1 MSKITPIV
9 IENKG
14 TLIIEE
20 PNLPSLEI
28 QNTKDIIPFIDEQD
42 NLILEMSG
50 QGPQGPKGPTGNG
63 IDRIE
68 KTSTSG
74 IIDTYTIY
82 FTNGNTFNYEITN
95 GVIYYYDG
103 PYQVTPMANTAQIL
117 PTADLV
123 MQEDVIIHEIPYSE
137 VSNLSGGK
145 TATIGD
151 F

>member
-1 MSKITPIV
+1 MSKITPII
-9 IENKG
+9 IENNG

-20 PNLPSLEI
+20 PNLPSLETK
-28 QNTKDIIPFIDEQD
+28 NTKDIIPFIDESD

-74 IIDTYTIY
+74 VIDTYTIY
-82 FTNGNTFNYEITN
+82 FTNGTTFNYEIVN

-103 PYQVTPMANTAQIL
+103 PYEVTPMANTAQIL
-117 PTADLV
+117 PTNNLAMSD
-123 MQEDVIIHEIPYSE
+123 DVTINEIPYQE
-137 VSNLSGGK
+137 VSNLSGGL

-151 F
+151 

>member
-1 MSKITPIV
+1 MSKITPII

-20 PNLPSLEI
+20 PNLPSLETK
-28 QNTKDIIPFIDEQD
+28 NTKDIIPFVDESD

-74 IIDTYTIY
+74 VIDTYTIY
-82 FTNGNTFNYEITN
+82 FTNGSTFNYEIVN

-103 PYQVTPMANTAQIL
+103 PYEVTPMANTAQIL
-117 PTADLV
+117 PTNNLAMSD
-123 MQEDVIIHEIPYSE
+123 DVTVNEIPYQE
-137 VSNLSGGK
+137 VSNLSGGL

-151 F
+151 

>member
-1 MSKITPIV
+1 MSKITPII

-20 PNLPSLEI
+20 PNLPSLETK
-28 QNTKDIIPFIDEQD
+28 NTKDIIPFIDEND

-74 IIDTYTIY
+74 IVDTYTIY
-82 FTNGNTFNYEITN
+82 FTNGNTFNYEIVN

-103 PYQVTPMANTAQIL
+103 PYEVTPMANTSQIL
-117 PTADLV
+117 PTNNLV
-123 MQEDVIIHEIPYSE
+123 MQEDVTIHEIPYQE
-137 VSNLSGGK
+137 VSNLSGGL

-151 F
+151 

>member
-1 MSKITPIV
+1 MSKITPII

-20 PNLPSLEI
+20 PNLPSLETK
-28 QNTKDIIPFIDEQD
+28 NTKDIIPFIDDSD

-74 IIDTYTIY
+74 VIDTYTIY
-82 FTNGNTFNYEITN
+82 FTNGTTFNYEIVN

-103 PYQVTPMANTAQIL
+103 PYEVTPMANTAQIL
-117 PTADLV
+117 PTNNLAMSD
-123 MQEDVIIHEIPYSE
+123 DVTVNEIPYQE
-137 VSNLSGGK
+137 VSNLSGGL

-151 F
+151 

>member
-1 MSKITPIV
+1 MSKITPII

-20 PNLPSLEI
+20 PNLPSLETK
-28 QNTKDIIPFIDEQD
+28 NTKDIIPFIDDSD

-82 FTNGNTFNYEITN
+82 FTNGTTFNYEIVN

-103 PYQVTPMANTAQIL
+103 PYEVTPMANTAQIL
-117 PTADLV
+117 PTNNLAMSD
-123 MQEDVIIHEIPYSE
+123 DVTVNEIPYQE
-137 VSNLSGGK
+137 VSNLSGGL

-151 F
+151 

>member
-1 MSKITPIV
+1 MSKITPII

-20 PNLPSLEI
+20 PNLPNLETK
-28 QNTKDIIPFIDEQD
+28 NTKDIIPFIDESD

-82 FTNGNTFNYEITN
+82 FTNGTTFNYEIVN

-103 PYQVTPMANTAQIL
+103 PYEVTPMANTAQIL
-117 PTADLV
+117 PTNNLAMSDDITV
-123 MQEDVIIHEIPYSE
+123 NEIPYQE
-137 VSNLSGGK
+137 VSNLSGGL

-151 F
+151 

>member
-1 MSKITPIV
+1 MSKITPII

-20 PNLPSLEI
+20 PNLPSLETK
-28 QNTKDIIPFIDEQD
+28 NTKDIIPFIDESD

-82 FTNGNTFNYEITN
+82 FTNGTTFNYEIVN

-103 PYQVTPMANTAQIL
+103 PYEVTPMANTAQIL
-117 PTADLV
+117 PTNNLAMSD
-123 MQEDVIIHEIPYSE
+123 DVTVNEIPYQE
-137 VSNLSGGK
+137 VSNLSGGL

-151 F
+151 

>member
-9 IENKG
+9 AKDTG
-14 TLIIEE
+14 TVIIEE
-20 PNLPSLEI
+20 PNLPTLTS
-28 QNTKDIIPFIDEQD
+28 QKTNDIIPFIDGDD
-42 NLILEMSG
+42 NLILQMSG

-74 IIDTYTIY
+74 IVDTYTIY
-82 FTNGNTFNYEITN
+82 FTNGNTFNYEIIN

-103 PYQVTPMANTAQIL
+103 PYEVTPMANTAQIL
-117 PTADLV
+117 PTNNLA
-123 MQEDVIIHEIPYSE
+123 MQEDVIIHEIPYQE

-145 TATIGD
+145 TATIGEI
-151 F
+151 

>member
-1 MSKITPIV
+1 MSKITPIIV
-9 IENKG
+9 ENKG

-20 PNLPSLEI
+20 PNLPSLETK
-28 QNTKDIIPFIDEQD
+28 NTKDIIPFVDESD

-74 IIDTYTIY
+74 VIDTYTIY
-82 FTNGNTFNYEITN
+82 FTNGSTFNYEIVN

-103 PYQVTPMANTAQIL
+103 PYEVTPMANTAQIL
-117 PTADLV
+117 PTNNLAMSD
-123 MQEDVIIHEIPYSE
+123 DVTVNEIPYQE
-137 VSNLSGGK
+137 VSNLSGGL

-151 F
+151 

>member
-1 MSKITPIV
+1 MSKITPIIV
-9 IENKG
+9 ENKG

-20 PNLPSLEI
+20 PNLPSLETK
-28 QNTKDIIPFIDEQD
+28 NTKDIIPFIDESD

-74 IIDTYTIY
+74 VIDTYTIY
-82 FTNGNTFNYEITN
+82 FTNGTTFNYEIVN

-103 PYQVTPMANTAQIL
+103 PYEVTPMANTAQIL
-117 PTADLV
+117 PTNNLAMSD
-123 MQEDVIIHEIPYSE
+123 DVTVNEIPYQE
-137 VSNLSGGK
+137 VSNLSGGL

-151 F
+151 

>member
-1 MSKITPIV
+1 MSKITPIIV
-9 IENKG
+9 ENKG

-20 PNLPSLEI
+20 PNLPSLETK
-28 QNTKDIIPFIDEQD
+28 NTKDIIPFIDESD

-74 IIDTYTIY
+74 IVDTYTIY
-82 FTNGNTFNYEITN
+82 FTNGTTFNYEIVN

-103 PYQVTPMANTAQIL
+103 PYEVTPMANTAQIL
-117 PTADLV
+117 PTNNLAMSD
-123 MQEDVIIHEIPYSE
+123 DVTVNEIPYQE
-137 VSNLSGGK
+137 VSNLSGGL

-151 F
+151 

>member
-1 MSKITPIV
+1 MSKITPII

-20 PNLPSLEI
+20 PNLPSLETK
-28 QNTKDIIPFIDEQD
+28 NTKDIIPFIDESD

-74 IIDTYTIY
+74 IVDTYTIY
-82 FTNGNTFNYEITN
+82 FTNGTTFNYEIVN
-95 GVIYYYDG
+95 GIIYYYDG
-103 PYQVTPMANTAQIL
+103 PYEVTPMANTAQIL
-117 PTADLV
+117 PTNNLAMSD
-123 MQEDVIIHEIPYSE
+123 DVTVNEIPYQE
-137 VSNLSGGK
+137 VSNLSGGL

-151 F
+151 